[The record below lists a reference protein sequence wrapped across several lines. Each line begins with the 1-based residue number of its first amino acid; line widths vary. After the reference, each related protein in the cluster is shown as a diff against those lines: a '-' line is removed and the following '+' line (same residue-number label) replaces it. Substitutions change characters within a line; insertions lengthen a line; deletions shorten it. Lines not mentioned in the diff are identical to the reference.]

1 MSTGPLAAP
10 PALWSVIPPM
20 SREPVSSKIV
30 LGEIRW
36 SSSAAV
42 AVIGLNAEPVG

>member
-1 MSTGPLAAP
+1 MS
-10 PALWSVIPPM
+10 SD
-20 SREPVSSKIV
+20 PVSLKIV
-30 LGEIRW
+30 PGSIRP